1 MTFPSERVSR
11 DRVRLTIGDVAL
23 TFAATGRG
31 VRVVARA
38 NIAGGRKRAVSN
50 SDFWSALGQA
60 KALLGQAPESHLF
73 TQGAP

>member
-50 SDFWSALGQA
+50 SNFWGALEQA
-60 KALLGQAPESHLF
+60 KALLNRAPEEHLLEE
-73 TQGAP
+73 AI